1 MRIRLGTE
9 ITIPD
14 TEWII
19 DFDWIS
25 AWSKREE
32 DYAEPVWPWTVASMR
47 CQGGQMNDACW
58 NPFSTA
64 WLDSN
69 EYGQLLEAWR
79 NPDHP
84 AANTEL
90 EHRYAGVLLRH
101 DQRNI
106 RMDVIDAVVS
116 NGAIFDL
123 PWNDSPVGLAA
134 GIHHRLES
142 EEYRPNQLSTI
153 SSFSSQS
160 RSRCTSSRVTCWR
173 DTVTGILYSL
183 FGTVFTD
190 GHSALSNVEMFFC

>member
-1 MRIRLGTE
+1 
-9 ITIPD
+9 
-14 TEWII
+14 
-19 DFDWIS
+19 
-25 AWSKREE
+25 
-32 DYAEPVWPWTVASMR
+32 
-47 CQGGQMNDACW
+47 MNDACW

-79 NPDHP
+79 NPDSP

-116 NGAIFDL
+116 NGAIFEL

-134 GIHHRLES
+134 GIHMRLES
-142 EEYRPNQLSTI
+142 EEYRPNQLGASAW
-153 SSFSSQS
+153 FCANQFPVHRRGNQ
-160 RSRCTSSRVTCWR
+160 RSVYRVP
-173 DTVTGILYSL
+173 VTTDQQPEVGRHGTAAGHALCGI
-183 FGTVFTD
+183 
-190 GHSALSNVEMFFC
+190 